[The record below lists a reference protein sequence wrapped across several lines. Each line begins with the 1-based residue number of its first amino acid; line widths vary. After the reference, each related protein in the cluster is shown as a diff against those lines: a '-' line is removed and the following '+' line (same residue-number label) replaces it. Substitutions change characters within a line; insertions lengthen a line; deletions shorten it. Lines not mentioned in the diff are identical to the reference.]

1 MTVRRIASLAAGVL
15 IAFGA
20 TSVAANAVTAPSP
33 ASPASP
39 VSAGTVLTGP
49 AQEQPA
55 PTPAQGEPT
64 PTPTPSVEDVTWGG

>member
-33 ASPASP
+33 ASP
-39 VSAGTVLTGP
+39 VSVGTVLTGP